1 MTSRELFNENKK
13 NIYYKM
19 ELYENLIE
27 EIKKFYRIKYDE
39 SKTISNNKLIYLQIE
54 DNHNSFSLD
63 N

>member
-1 MTSRELFNENKK
+1 MTLRELFNENKK

-39 SKTISNNKLIYLQIE
+39 SKTISNNNLIYLQIE
-54 DNHNSFSLD
+54 DNHNLFSLD

>member
-1 MTSRELFNENKK
+1 MASRELFNENKK
-13 NIYYKM
+13 NFYYKM

-39 SKTISNNKLIYLQIE
+39 SKTISNNNLIYLQIE
-54 DNHNSFSLD
+54 DNHNLFSLD